1 MVDVSVA
8 GNNKETVDDS
18 DVLFDNEM
26 FLAYWT
32 LNTEEGSHDAGVAVN
47 AALHQNKDRK
57 IIEKMSQQV

>member
-8 GNNKETVDDS
+8 GNKNETVDDS
-18 DVLFDNEM
+18 DVFFDSEM

-57 IIEKMSQQV
+57 MIEKMSQQV

>member
-18 DVLFDNEM
+18 DVLFDSEM
-26 FLAYWT
+26 FLAYWRF
-32 LNTEEGSHDAGVAVN
+32 NTEEGFHDAGVAVN

-57 IIEKMSQQV
+57 IIEKMSHQV